1 MKEHRVLRKPESLR
15 WSITMARPGL
25 FAGSHLF
32 TAQKPESECHIIDR
46 LIGTIAQWSEYC
58 TLLDAV
64 GGLCVAKNS
73 TENLH

>member
-1 MKEHRVLRKPESLR
+1 
-15 WSITMARPGL
+15 MARPGL

-73 TENLH
+73 REFALINQRRSSNLGFRTLRAEN